1 MGVGWLGFAKGAS
14 KAGLDAI
21 VAREEE
27 DSRKKLAELQ
37 EKLRRETSEIE
48 FKRDVQRE
56 IDREKRGEEKLSE
69 LSYDPSTGKMR
80 MTNKL
85 GTRSEVRDA
94 TAAEKLAWER
104 GEEEYGLK
112 RQDAQLS
119 LDAKRA
125 NINQS
130 NASAEASRA
139 QAGYYRSGVGRSGGS
154 GSGAGPLDGTGKGLT
169 LQERVQEALY
179 RNKDLINSVT
189 SADEGLGR
197 GTVEVGIEELI
208 RQMAARGE
216 DPSQIDS
223 KIRQR
228 LIPLLKSKALSNPNL
243 KTY

>member
-48 FKRDVQRE
+48 FKRDVRRE
-56 IDREKRGEEKLSE
+56 IDREERALTKPKDNVFDPVTSKVRILDSMGRQVGE
-69 LSYDPSTGKMR
+69 
-80 MTNKL
+80 
-85 GTRSEVRDA
+85 RDA
-94 TAAEKLAWER
+94 TQAERDKYNLDMESER
-104 GEEEYGLK
+104 LGL
-112 RQDAQLS
+112 DV
-119 LDAKRA
+119 KRA
-125 NINQS
+125 NIRQS
-130 NASAEASRA
+130 DAAAAASLASADYSRKA
-139 QAGYYRSGVGRSGGS
+139 AGAVGKEGARGS
-154 GSGAGPLDGTGKGLT
+154 LDGTGKGLT

-179 RNKDLINSVT
+179 RNKELIASVT
-189 SADEGLGR
+189 AEDGNLGR
-197 GTVEVGIEELI
+197 GTVEVGIEDLI

-228 LIPLLKSKALSNPNL
+228 LLPLLKSRARSNPNL
-243 KTY
+243 KDY